1 MTFKLTSENFVRFAT
16 WARRSALAGAFLTAG
31 LLAPSEARAQM
42 GATWDTKAICAI
54 NIGQHPQ
61 MFGFKTSGPLISAYS
76 LNGGV
81 TWPKENLWNSSQ
93 LMHYSIGCASDGV
106 SQAVV
111 VVRDSDGY
119 FHAIDRLSG
128 WRESY
133 VTGNFHDARGKSII
147 VQKVTDQGKTK
158 FVLFSGGEN
167 GWINMSVYDD
177 TANPKW
183 SLLTPL
189 ETVPGFISANSQADL
204 AAYSV
209 NVGPGMR
216 DALVSVFV
224 VDDAGTLWENK
235 GTLTGTRT
243 WRVASSTGYSNAF
256 GFGPGAVASYAG
268 VFGHPG
274 DYFESE
280 YSRRVILP
288 TRDGSYTSVCKA
300 DSLNRFVCQL
310 WGVRKHLKAGNA
322 PGCFN
327 PGEPCAPSAGA
338 VGMDRFGFLY
348 RWYAGTTNG
357 SSTPPAGW
365 TNYSSY
371 DSGQV
376 ATLNTPIA
384 WTALSGYKYGGLFF
398 FTGTNDIGFMNLDLD
413 PKTNI
418 RRVGPPI

>member
-1 MTFKLTSENFVRFAT
+1 MTFKLTSETFGRFAT
-16 WARRSALAGAFLTAG
+16 WARRATFAGSFVAAG
-31 LLAPSEARAQM
+31 LLAPSEVHAQ
-42 GATWDTKAICAI
+42 GATWSTSAICAI

-61 MFGFKTSGPLISAYS
+61 MFGFKTSGPLVSAYT
-76 LNGGV
+76 LNGGL
-81 TWPKENLWNSSQ
+81 TWPKEILWSGSQ
-93 LMHYSIGCASDGV
+93 LTHYAIGCASDGV
-106 SQAVV
+106 SQALV
-111 VVRDSDGY
+111 VVRDAEGY
-119 FHAIDRLSG
+119 FHALDRLSG
-128 WRESY
+128 WKETY

-183 SLLTPL
+183 SILTPL
-189 ETVPGFISANSQADL
+189 APVPGSVSSNVQADL

-224 VDDAGTLWENK
+224 VDDGGTLWENK

-243 WRVASSTGYSNAF
+243 WRSVSSGYSNAF
-256 GFGPGAVASYAG
+256 GFGPSAVASYG
-268 VFGHPG
+268 SPFGHPG
-274 DYFESE
+274 DYFETE
-280 YSRRVILP
+280 YNRRVIVP
-288 TRDGSYTSVCKA
+288 KRDGSYTAVCKGDVA
-300 DSLNRFVCQL
+300 NRFVCGL
-310 WGVRKHLKAGNA
+310 WNAKTHVKASTA

-327 PGEPCAPSAGA
+327 PGQPCASSQGA
-338 VGMDRFGFLY
+338 VAMDRFAFLG
-348 RWYAGTTNG
+348 RWYAGTTDG

-371 DSGQV
+371 NPDQT
-376 ATLNTPIA
+376 ATPNTPIA
-384 WTALSGYKYGGLFF
+384 WTALSGTKYGGLFH
-398 FTGTNDIGFMNLDLD
+398 FTGQNDIGFMNLDLD